1 MTDGIGKNKSGVF
14 RKTQA
19 SVIGTRDVAY
29 EMATGGKQAPSTPT
43 MSVRQPLINETRG
56 GFNTSLSRWVGK

>member
-1 MTDGIGKNKSGVF
+1 
-14 RKTQA
+14 
-19 SVIGTRDVAY
+19 
-29 EMATGGKQAPSTPT
+29 MATGGKQAPSTPT